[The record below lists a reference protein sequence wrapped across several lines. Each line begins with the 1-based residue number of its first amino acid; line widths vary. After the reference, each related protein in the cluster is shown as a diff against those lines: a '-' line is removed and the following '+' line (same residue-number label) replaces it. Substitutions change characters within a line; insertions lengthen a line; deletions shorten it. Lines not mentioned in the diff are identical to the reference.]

1 MSALVQER
9 YGPPA
14 EVLELRTVATP
25 PPREGE
31 VRIRVHAASVNP
43 ADWHLIRGE
52 PLLVRL
58 IAGLRAPKD
67 SRVGGDFA
75 GAVEAV
81 GPGVSSFAVGEHVF
95 GVAQGSFG
103 ELAVA
108 KADRIAPKPEHLT
121 FEQAACLPIAGCT
134 ALQAL
139 RDQAQLDAGD
149 RVLVIGAAG
158 GVGSLAVQIAKARG
172 ALVTGVCS
180 TPNIEFVRSL
190 GADVVD
196 YTRDEPGGTYD
207 VVLQIA
213 GDSSLRRLRSLLEP
227 RGTLVMV
234 GSGVGR
240 DDNGAVLGPLIR
252 IATARLVSRP
262 NGKRVRTFIAK
273 IRRPDLDTLG
283 GLVSPYVS
291 RTYPL
296 DETAAALAEI
306 ESGHVRG
313 KLAIVINRDQAAESA
328 AAQPRS
334 SDRSQLGPTA
344 ER

>member
-9 YGPPA
+9 YGPPS
-14 EVLELRTVATP
+14 EVLELRTVDTP

-31 VRIRVHAASVNP
+31 VRVRVHAASVNP

-52 PLLVRL
+52 PFLVRL
-58 IAGLRAPKD
+58 IAGVRAPKD
-67 SRVGGDFA
+67 PRVGGDFA

-95 GVAQGSFG
+95 GVANGSFG

-108 KADRIAPKPEHLT
+108 DADRIALKPERFT
-121 FEQAACLPIAGCT
+121 FEEAACLPIAGCT

-139 RDQAQLDAGD
+139 CDHAQLDAGD

-172 ALVTGVCS
+172 ARVTGVCS
-180 TPNIEFVRSL
+180 TPNIDFVRSL

-207 VVLQIA
+207 VVLQLA
-213 GDSSLRRLRSLLEP
+213 GGSSVRRLLSLLEP

-240 DDNGAVLGPLIR
+240 DDNGGALGPLIR
-252 IATARLVSRP
+252 MAKARLVSRR
-262 NGKRVRTFIAK
+262 NGKRVHTFIAK

-283 GLVSPYVS
+283 VLVSPYVS

-296 DETAAALAEI
+296 HETAAALTEI

-313 KLAIVINRDQAAESA
+313 KLAIVINR
-328 AAQPRS
+328 
-334 SDRSQLGPTA
+334 
-344 ER
+344 

>member
-9 YGPPA
+9 YGPPS
-14 EVLELRTVATP
+14 EVLELRTVDTP

-31 VRIRVHAASVNP
+31 VRVRVHAASVNP

-52 PLLVRL
+52 PFLVRL
-58 IAGLRAPKD
+58 IAGVRAPKD
-67 SRVGGDFA
+67 PRVGGDFA

-95 GVAQGSFG
+95 GVANGSFG

-108 KADRIAPKPEHLT
+108 DADRIALKPERFT
-121 FEQAACLPIAGCT
+121 FEEAACLPIAGCT

-139 RDQAQLDAGD
+139 CDHAQLDAGD

-172 ALVTGVCS
+172 ARVTGVCS
-180 TPNIEFVRSL
+180 TPNIDFVRSL

-207 VVLQIA
+207 VVLQLA
-213 GDSSLRRLRSLLEP
+213 GGSSVRRLLSLLEP

-240 DDNGAVLGPLIR
+240 DDNGGALGPLIR
-252 IATARLVSRP
+252 IAKAPLVSRR
-262 NGKRVRTFIAK
+262 NGRRVRTFIAK

-283 GLVSPYVS
+283 VLVSPYVS

-296 DETAAALAEI
+296 HETAAALTEI

-313 KLAIVINRDQAAESA
+313 KVAIVINR
-328 AAQPRS
+328 
-334 SDRSQLGPTA
+334 
-344 ER
+344 

>member
-14 EVLELRTVATP
+14 EVLALRTVETP
-25 PPREGE
+25 PPGEGE
-31 VRIRVHAASVNP
+31 VRVRVHAASVNP

-67 SRVGGDFA
+67 PRVGGDFA

-81 GPGVSSFAVGEHVF
+81 GRGVSSFAVGEPVF
-95 GVAQGSFG
+95 GVARGSFG
-103 ELAVA
+103 DVAVA
-108 KADRIAPKPEHLT
+108 SADRIAAKPERLT

-139 RDQAQLDAGD
+139 RDHAKVDAGD

-158 GVGSLAVQIAKARG
+158 GVGSLAVQIATARG
-172 ALVTGVCS
+172 AQVTGVCS
-180 TPNIEFVRSL
+180 TSNLDFVRSL

-196 YTRDEPGGTYD
+196 YTRDQPTGTYD
-207 VVLQIA
+207 VIIQLA
-213 GDSSLRRLRSLLEP
+213 GDSSLRHLRTLLEP
-227 RGTLVMV
+227 HGTLVIV

-240 DDNGAVLGPLIR
+240 DAKSGVFGPLVR
-252 IATARLVSRP
+252 IAKARLVSQR
-262 NGKRVRTFIAK
+262 NGRRVRTFIAK

-296 DETAAALAEI
+296 EQTAAALAEI

-313 KLAIVINRDQAAESA
+313 KLAIVINR
-328 AAQPRS
+328 
-334 SDRSQLGPTA
+334 
-344 ER
+344 

>member
-14 EVLELRTVATP
+14 EVLELHTVDTP
-25 PPREGE
+25 PPGAGE
-31 VRIRVHAASVNP
+31 VRVRVRAASVNP

-67 SRVGGDFA
+67 PRVGSDFA
-75 GAVEAV
+75 GTVEAV
-81 GPGVSSFAVGEHVF
+81 GPGVSSFTVGEHVF

-103 ELAVA
+103 DVAVA
-108 KADRIAPKPEHLT
+108 STDRIAPKPERLT

-139 RDQAQLDAGD
+139 CDHAQLDAGD
-149 RVLVIGAAG
+149 QVLVIGAAG

-172 ALVTGVCS
+172 ADVTGVCS
-180 TPNIEFVRSL
+180 TSNIDFVRSL
-190 GADVVD
+190 GADVID

-207 VVLQIA
+207 VVLQLA
-213 GDSSLRRLRSLLEP
+213 GDSSLRRLRSLLKP
-227 RGTLVMV
+227 RGTLVIV

-240 DDNGAVLGPLIR
+240 DGSGGLGPLTR
-252 IATARLVSRP
+252 LATARLVSRR
-262 NGKRVRTFIAK
+262 NGRRVRTFIAK
-273 IRRPDLDTLG
+273 VRRADLDTLG
-283 GLVSPYVS
+283 ALVSPNVS

-313 KLAIVINRDQAAESA
+313 KLAIVI
-328 AAQPRS
+328 
-334 SDRSQLGPTA
+334 DR
-344 ER
+344 

>member
-9 YGPPA
+9 YGPPS
-14 EVLELRTVATP
+14 EVLELRTVDTP

-31 VRIRVHAASVNP
+31 VRVRVHAASVNP

-52 PLLVRL
+52 PFLVRL
-58 IAGLRAPKD
+58 IAGVRAPKD
-67 SRVGGDFA
+67 PRVGGDFA

-95 GVAQGSFG
+95 GVANGSFG

-108 KADRIAPKPEHLT
+108 DADRIALKPERFT
-121 FEQAACLPIAGCT
+121 FEEAACLPIAGCT

-139 RDQAQLDAGD
+139 CDHAQLDAGD

-172 ALVTGVCS
+172 ARVTGVCS
-180 TPNIEFVRSL
+180 TPNIDFVRSL

-207 VVLQIA
+207 VVLQLA
-213 GDSSLRRLRSLLEP
+213 GGSSVRRLLSLLEP

-240 DDNGAVLGPLIR
+240 DDNGGALGPLIR
-252 IATARLVSRP
+252 IAKAPLVSRR
-262 NGKRVRTFIAK
+262 NGRRVRTFIAK

-283 GLVSPYVS
+283 VLVSPYVS

-296 DETAAALAEI
+296 HETAAALTEI

-313 KLAIVINRDQAAESA
+313 KLAIVINR
-328 AAQPRS
+328 
-334 SDRSQLGPTA
+334 
-344 ER
+344 

>member
-14 EVLELRTVATP
+14 EVLELRKVETP
-25 PPREGE
+25 PPGEGE
-31 VRIRVHAASVNP
+31 VRVRVHAASVNP

-52 PLLVRL
+52 PFLVRL
-58 IAGLRAPKD
+58 IAGVRAPKD
-67 SRVGGDFA
+67 PRAGGDFA
-75 GAVEAV
+75 GTVEAV
-81 GPGVSSFAVGEHVF
+81 GPGVSSFAVGDHVF
-95 GVAQGSFG
+95 GVAHGSFG

-108 KADRIAPKPEHLT
+108 NADRIAPKPERLT

-139 RDQAQLDAGD
+139 CDHAQLGAGD

-172 ALVTGVCS
+172 ARVTGVCS
-180 TPNIEFVRSL
+180 TPNVEFVRSL

-196 YTRDEPGGTYD
+196 YTRDEPVGTYD
-207 VVLQIA
+207 VVLQVA
-213 GDSSLRRLRSLLEP
+213 GDTSLRRLRSLLEP

-240 DDNGAVLGPLIR
+240 DDNGGALGPLIR
-252 IATARLVSRP
+252 MAKARLVSRR
-262 NGKRVRTFIAK
+262 NGKRVHTFIAK

-283 GLVSPYVS
+283 VLVSPIVS

-313 KLAIVINRDQAAESA
+313 KLAIAISR
-328 AAQPRS
+328 
-334 SDRSQLGPTA
+334 
-344 ER
+344 